1 MTPRGAQ
8 GFFSHTD
15 QHDVLILQVAGR
27 KHWKVFNNPIPLPTR
42 DQELGKHGPPLQEE
56 DLGTPMYDVELK
68 QGDFLYV
75 PRGYIHSA
83 RTSNATGSMHLTVRI
98 LNAFFFKW
106 GHFFEKSLPPTN
118 TKNSKNYIGLPPLKE
133 LPELDLEFRYSTPLK
148 WMDSDTRRQ
157 QIKILKQTVCNETDA
172 KLEWRKQVRSHCV
185 VQERWVDAFYRAK
198 RKWRKQKNKP
208 SKNRIAKEKL
218 KIRKWLE
225 KNLKFGQGAKK
236 LRYLRQTIDDEHHN
250 LLKKVQGIYP
260 NGLKTPF
267 DENQLCMAKR
277 GIKVDSAK
285 NMSVDEKGSPG
296 FEKEWRFF
304 PTNKL
309 TTRRTN
315 TEHMYTPHMCNVYI
329 SAMHNI
335 YPPRIKSI
343 YPVYI
348 RRYRTYDRYQCRT
361 HLVGAMADRN
371 RPRIRLRRRFAM
383 IETSLKPTF
392 NNTFDVP
399 IIQPFRQRVR
409 NVPPNSTLH

>member
-1 MTPRGAQ
+1 MSALTKCIDSFNSQRLETDFVIVKEGFVTSPKFKVIHDSYRAYLEGYTVAAFIMNRLWANLGKLVDELENDFGFPFRVNVYLTPRGAQ

-56 DLGTPMYDVELK
+56 DLRTPMYDVELK

-75 PRGYIHSA
+75 PRGYIHTA

-98 LNAFFFKW
+98 LNVFFFKW
-106 GHFFEKSLPPTN
+106 GHFFEKSLPPTD
-118 TKNSKNYIGLPPLKE
+118 TKNRKNYIGLPPLKE

-304 PTNKL
+304 SYQQTN
-309 TTRRTN
+309 
-315 TEHMYTPHMCNVYI
+315 YTQN
-329 SAMHNI
+329 
-335 YPPRIKSI
+335 K
-343 YPVYI
+343 
-348 RRYRTYDRYQCRT
+348 YRTHVYASC
-361 HLVGAMADRN
+361 V
-371 RPRIRLRRRFAM
+371 
-383 IETSLKPTF
+383 
-392 NNTFDVP
+392 
-399 IIQPFRQRVR
+399 
-409 NVPPNSTLH
+409 